1 MAKKGVL
8 TTADYLPY
16 EDYKML
22 LQKLRSDE
30 NYRDELYFVVAFST
44 ALRVSDLLNLR
55 WCDILD
61 KQKITVTEQK
71 TGKARSI
78 TLNETVKNRIKE
90 IYDLMGKP
98 YPPFFLFKNSVS
110 ANITKQAINKRLKA
124 LKDKYDLKIDNFSTH
139 SLRKTFGRF
148 VYEKNNKS
156 EEGLLLLCKIFNH
169 SNPRITMA
177 YIGLT
182 DDCIQGVFNCIE
194 F

>member
-98 YPPFFLFKNSVS
+98 YPQFFLFKNSVS

-124 LKDKYDLKIDNFSTH
+124 LKDKYDLKIDNFSTN
-139 SLRKTFGRF
+139 S
-148 VYEKNNKS
+148 
-156 EEGLLLLCKIFNH
+156 
-169 SNPRITMA
+169 
-177 YIGLT
+177 
-182 DDCIQGVFNCIE
+182 
-194 F
+194 